1 VNRATE
7 NDEPKEATMDREPA
21 KRFEELIVWQK
32 AHQLVLR
39 VYKLTADFPKH
50 EIYGLMSQMR
60 RAAVSV
66 PANIAEGF
74 KKRGKPD
81 KARVMNI
88 AQASLEE
95 VRYYFILS
103 KDLGYMP
110 MKTQADDVEEVAR
123 LLGAYVSTL
132 SPVS

>member
-1 VNRATE
+1 
-7 NDEPKEATMDREPA
+7 MDREPA
-21 KRFEELIVWQK
+21 KRFEELVVWQK

-39 VYKLTADFPKH
+39 IYRLTMEFPKH
-50 EIYGLMSQMR
+50 ETYGLMSQMR

-74 KKRGKPD
+74 KKRGRPD
-81 KARVMNI
+81 KARVLNI

-103 KDLGYMP
+103 KDLGYLP
-110 MKTQADDVEEVAR
+110 AKTDVNDVEEVAR
-123 LLGAYVSTL
+123 MLGAYTSTVQ
-132 SPVS
+132 SPQRES

>member
-1 VNRATE
+1 
-7 NDEPKEATMDREPA
+7 MDREPA
-21 KRFEELIVWQK
+21 KRFEELVVWQK

-39 VYKLTADFPKH
+39 IYKLTMEFPKH
-50 EIYGLMSQMR
+50 ETYGLMSQMR

-74 KKRGKPD
+74 KKRGRPD
-81 KARVMNI
+81 KARVLNI

-103 KDLGYMP
+103 KDLGYLP
-110 MKTQADDVEEVAR
+110 AKTDVNDVEEVAR
-123 LLGAYVSTL
+123 MLGAYTSTVQ
-132 SPVS
+132 SPSA